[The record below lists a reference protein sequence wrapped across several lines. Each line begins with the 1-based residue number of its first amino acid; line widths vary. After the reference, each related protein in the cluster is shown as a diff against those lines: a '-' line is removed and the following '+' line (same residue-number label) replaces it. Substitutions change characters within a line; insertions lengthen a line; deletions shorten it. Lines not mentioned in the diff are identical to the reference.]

1 MISFSE
7 IETTVKR
14 ATKSMGFSWGIA
26 EEVGKNTRLLEMFGL
41 PGIKNINQYF
51 KIYNKDSFENINIY
65 SRSNISKK
73 FYCPII
79 AGVNFFDQ
87 SSSISELKQIEIN
100 NLAFPLLFI
109 PFVSRTSEIVGKRIF
124 LKVDNKEFL
133 FNYNQS
139 IYSNYLSGDIV
150 DRSEKMNIQ
159 FLENKNSFSEKDW
172 LELYKISE
180 NTFVKESEE
189 LKQKAALPLLQNE
202 LLAAFEHRYM
212 QFQAGKLEEMKYE
225 FLTNLFG
232 FKQFRDY
239 IIEDKKTKA
248 EIIDIDESGQLVL
261 AFEDAYTKAFSLK
274 EVKYVI

>member
-26 EEVGKNTRLLEMFGL
+26 EEVGKNIRLLEMFGL

-87 SSSISELKQIEIN
+87 SSSISEFKQIEIN

-109 PFVSRTSEIVGKRIF
+109 PFVSRTSEIMGKRIF
-124 LKVDNKEFL
+124 LKLDKKEFL
-133 FNYNQS
+133 FNFNQS

-150 DRSEKMNIQ
+150 EKSEKIYLQ
-159 FLENKNSFSEKDW
+159 FLENKNSFSEEDW
-172 LELYKISE
+172 SQLYKISE
-180 NTFVKESEE
+180 NTFVEETEES
-189 LKQKAALPLLQNE
+189 
-202 LLAAFEHRYM
+202 
-212 QFQAGKLEEMKYE
+212 
-225 FLTNLFG
+225 
-232 FKQFRDY
+232 
-239 IIEDKKTKA
+239 KTKA
-248 EIIDIDESGQLVL
+248 AGAGLTDND
-261 AFEDAYTKAFSLK
+261 
-274 EVKYVI
+274 

>member
-150 DRSEKMNIQ
+150 EKSEKINLQ
-159 FLENKNSFSEKDW
+159 FLENTNSFSENEW
-172 LELYKISE
+172 SELYKISE
-180 NTFVKESEE
+180 NTFVEETEE
-189 LKQKAALPLLQNE
+189 LKQKG
-202 LLAAFEHRYM
+202 
-212 QFQAGKLEEMKYE
+212 AGAG
-225 FLTNLFG
+225 LTDN
-232 FKQFRDY
+232 D
-239 IIEDKKTKA
+239 
-248 EIIDIDESGQLVL
+248 
-261 AFEDAYTKAFSLK
+261 
-274 EVKYVI
+274 

>member
-87 SSSISELKQIEIN
+87 SSNISELKQVEIN

-124 LKVDNKEFL
+124 LKADNKEFL

-150 DRSEKMNIQ
+150 EKSDKINLQ
-159 FLENKNSFSEKDW
+159 FLENTNSFSENEW
-172 LELYKISE
+172 SELYKISE
-180 NTFVKESEE
+180 NTFVEETEE
-189 LKQKAALPLLQNE
+189 LKQKG
-202 LLAAFEHRYM
+202 
-212 QFQAGKLEEMKYE
+212 AGAG
-225 FLTNLFG
+225 LTDN
-232 FKQFRDY
+232 D
-239 IIEDKKTKA
+239 
-248 EIIDIDESGQLVL
+248 
-261 AFEDAYTKAFSLK
+261 
-274 EVKYVI
+274 

>member
-7 IETTVKR
+7 IETTAKR
-14 ATKSMGFSWGIA
+14 ATRSLGFSWGIA
-26 EEVGKNTRLLEMFGL
+26 EEVGKNIRLLEMFGL

-87 SSSISELKQIEIN
+87 SSSISELKQVEIN
-100 NLAFPLLFI
+100 NLAYPLLFI

-150 DRSEKMNIQ
+150 KKSEKIILQ
-159 FLENKNSFSEKDW
+159 FLENTNSFSENEW
-172 LELYKISE
+172 SELYKISE
-180 NTFVKESEE
+180 NTFVEETEE
-189 LKQKAALPLLQNE
+189 LKQKG
-202 LLAAFEHRYM
+202 
-212 QFQAGKLEEMKYE
+212 AGAG
-225 FLTNLFG
+225 LTDN
-232 FKQFRDY
+232 D
-239 IIEDKKTKA
+239 
-248 EIIDIDESGQLVL
+248 
-261 AFEDAYTKAFSLK
+261 
-274 EVKYVI
+274 

>member
-26 EEVGKNTRLLEMFGL
+26 EEVGKNIRLLEMLGL

-51 KIYNKDSFENINIY
+51 KIYNKESFESINNF
-65 SRSNISKK
+65 SKSNISKK

-87 SSSISELKQIEIN
+87 SSNISEFKQVEID

-109 PFVSRTSEIVGKRIF
+109 PFISRTSEIIGKRIF

-133 FNYNQS
+133 LNYNQS
-139 IYSNYLSGDIV
+139 IYSNYLSGDV
-150 DRSEKMNIQ
+150 VEKSEKINLQ
-159 FLENKNSFSEKDW
+159 FLENTNSFSENEW

-180 NTFVKESEE
+180 NTFVEE
-189 LKQKAALPLLQNE
+189 TEQLKQKAAG
-202 LLAAFEHRYM
+202 
-212 QFQAGKLEEMKYE
+212 AG
-225 FLTNLFG
+225 LTDN
-232 FKQFRDY
+232 D
-239 IIEDKKTKA
+239 
-248 EIIDIDESGQLVL
+248 
-261 AFEDAYTKAFSLK
+261 
-274 EVKYVI
+274 